1 MVSSSI
7 RFEETPVMR
16 LPFCLVALMS
26 AFVAAAVPSAA
37 QDASTDYPQWR
48 GQQRDGSASG
58 FTAPGTWPELLAARW
73 KVEIGEGY
81 ATPLVVGERVFA
93 FSRREGEEVV
103 TALDA
108 GTGKVIWETR
118 YAAPHKIASGARG
131 HGQGP
136 KSTPLYFDGRLYTL
150 GITGVVSSLEAS
162 GGKLLW
168 QKPAPAVE
176 TLYNNSAMSPIV
188 DRGAI
193 IFHVGGHDAG
203 ALTAFDANTG
213 NAKWSWS
220 GDGPAYASPV
230 IATFQGT
237 RQVVA
242 VTQRHIVGVA
252 AETGAL
258 LWQRPFANQF
268 SNNSITPVLFDDMIL
283 VSGYE
288 QGVAAFTP
296 VLRNGV
302 WETETRWHTKDV
314 SLFMSNPVLVDG
326 TLYGLSQR
334 ANGQFFALDARSG
347 NVLWLGPP
355 REATNTS
362 VVKSGDLLFL
372 LNDDAEL
379 TVARANR
386 SAFEPLKRYR
396 VAESATWA
404 QPTISGDRIF
414 VKDATSLTLWTIR

>member
-1 MVSSSI
+1 MRVPLCLFVFMSI
-7 RFEETPVMR
+7 F
-16 LPFCLVALMS
+16 
-26 AFVAAAVPSAA
+26 AATAVPAPA
-37 QDASTDYPQWR
+37 QDANTDYPQWR
-48 GQQRDGSASG
+48 GRQRDGSASG
-58 FTAPGTWPELLAARW
+58 FTAPGTWPELLTVRW

-81 ATPLVVGERVFA
+81 ATPLVIGERVFA
-93 FSRREGEEVV
+93 FTRRGAEEVV
-103 TALDA
+103 TALEA
-108 GTGKVIWETR
+108 ETGKVLWETA

-136 KSTPLYFDGRLYTL
+136 KSTPLYFDGRLFTL
-150 GITGVVSSLEAS
+150 GITGIVSSLDAS
-162 GGKLLW
+162 SGKLLW
-168 QKPAPAVE
+168 QKPAPSVE

-188 DRGAI
+188 DQDAI

-203 ALTAFDANTG
+203 ALTAFNANTG
-213 NAKWSWS
+213 QVKWSWS

-252 AETGAL
+252 ADTGVL

-268 SNNSITPVLFDDMIL
+268 SNNAITPILFDDMIL

-288 QGVAAFTP
+288 HGVAAFTP
-296 VLRNGV
+296 VQRNGA
-302 WETETRWHTKDV
+302 WDTETRWHTTEV
-314 SLFMSNPVLVDG
+314 SMFMSNPVLVDG

-334 ANGQFFALDARSG
+334 ANGQFFALDGRTG
-347 NVLWLGPP
+347 KVLWLGSP
-355 REATNTS
+355 RAATNTA

-379 TVARANR
+379 TIARASR
-386 SAFEPLKRYR
+386 GAFEPLKRYR

-404 QPTISGDRIF
+404 QPTISGNRIF
-414 VKDATSLTLWTIR
+414 VKDASSLILWTTR